1 MLRRKQEGLMC
12 LAFPPQSLLPT
23 LLLGGRYKHG
33 QSPMQLASQF
43 CEHRPSWMEQS
54 TLSDLPPWPWWLS
67 SPLNAKGA
75 RISAYYFQ
83 IASTAGNR
91 INSFGRLW
99 LRCTPP
105 SHYIITWQLR
115 MPVAHYQ
122 SFGFLGVTRQ
132 QTKQPHLVY
141 NHVKHPGQRTAEYKH
156 AFLLVFV
163 QERRGTWDRYKPW
176 PQLRSRVYVKIYC
189 HWYKLAL
196 VCNLMTV
203 LCVMSPLTRPLHSE
217 NAAVFAYRW
226 TYLKTEAILFHPELT
241 CPT

>member
-1 MLRRKQEGLMC
+1 
-12 LAFPPQSLLPT
+12 
-23 LLLGGRYKHG
+23 
-33 QSPMQLASQF
+33 MQLARQF
-43 CEHRPSWMEQS
+43 CEHHPSWMEQS
-54 TLSDLPPWPWWLS
+54 TRSDLPPWPWWLS
-67 SPLNAKGA
+67 SPLNVKGA

-83 IASTAGNR
+83 IASSAGNR
-91 INSFGRLW
+91 INSFVRLW

-105 SHYIITWQLR
+105 SHYITTWQLR
-115 MPVAHYQ
+115 MLAAHYQ
-122 SFGFLGVTRQ
+122 SSGFLGVMRQ

-141 NHVKHPGQRTAEYKH
+141 NQVKHPGQRTAEYKH

-163 QERRGTWDRYKPW
+163 QERRGTWDRYKSW

-189 HWYKLAL
+189 HWYKLAS